1 MGALQPGGS
10 IRYTPANPIPSSNPS
25 VQLVNDALSNYQ
37 YESLNTEV
45 YYDENG
51 DLRMQVQLRGTNPDM
66 NEGQAINLNI
76 NITDNI
82 PTLLRSLQASRVIT
96 DALEQRLT
104 R

>member
-1 MGALQPGGS
+1 LQPGGS
-10 IRYTPANPIPSSNPS
+10 IRYTPSNPIPSSNPT
-25 VQLVNDALSNYQ
+25 VQLVNDTLSNYQ
-37 YESLNTEV
+37 FETLNTEV

-51 DLRMQVQLRGTNPDM
+51 DLRMQIQLRGTNPDM
-66 NEGQAINLNI
+66 NAGQAINLNI

-96 DALEQRLT
+96 DELEQRLA